1 MDLDTKKFIKIIDGK
16 LKISIKEI
24 EEIIQHYEKETTSQS
39 IQNVLENISIMRKL
53 IDIYILLEKK
63 SIPELEQIQEELF
76 SAQTYIESEH
86 SKLIVSLSSKKV
98 I

>member
-16 LKISIKEI
+16 LKISMKEVD
-24 EEIIQHYEKETTSQS
+24 EIIQYYGKETTSQS
-39 IQNVLENISIMRKL
+39 VRSVLENISIMRKL

-63 SIPELEQIQEELF
+63 SIPELEQLQEEVF
-76 SAQTYIESEH
+76 SVQTYIESEH
-86 SKLIVSLSSKKV
+86 NKLIGSLSSKKV